1 RYDKLAAHYQA
12 AVTLVSTLLWITS

>member
-1 RYDKLAAHYQA
+1 RGIKLAAHYQA